1 MSNCG
6 GEKIAASLVCFTA
19 GAETDA
25 NERAE
30 KFPVIFLTL
39 NSDAIATLSVLPNTS
54 GVLKSRIY
62 GINFS
67 FRVLLKLSQDDEN
80 CSNILSRDTFVHDF
94 LCMSTVIALSFLQY
108 NTNCAIN
115 LVGNCRYS

>member
-1 MSNCG
+1 MKGFKGCNTSQRICVELRG
-6 GEKIAASLVCFTA
+6 RKIAARLVCFTA

-39 NSDAIATLSVLPNTS
+39 ASDAIATLSVLPNTS

-67 FRVLLKLSQDDEN
+67 FTVVLKLNQDDEN
-80 CSNILSRDTFVHDF
+80 CSNILSRDTFIYDF
-94 LCMSTVIALSFLQY
+94 K
-108 NTNCAIN
+108 
-115 LVGNCRYS
+115 